1 MDRTYTIEELWA
13 AVRRRWKSMALVA
26 GVVLVVAALV
36 IARIP
41 NEYRARALV
50 MVEPF
55 TPHPDLVVPVVNS
68 LNLESKVKSVREGV
82 YARSLMATAI
92 EELKLYPK
100 DREKSLDDAV
110 ASFRADTE
118 VHAEGESAF
127 SITVRGRDPETAAKA
142 ANRLAELYIEGN
154 LQVRAGQV
162 MRTRDIITQKLAE
175 LRGELTKSEARV
187 NAFKRA
193 NSEALP
199 ELVDARFHQRDE
211 LTKQIELEE
220 TFIKEAQRRIDLLGT
235 QPFGKDTEVGR
246 LEELYDTLKARLA
259 TAQATLL
266 PNHPD
271 VESLKRELEATTG
284 RLQAARTRAAA
295 NDLELRRMNQAVAR
309 GRNRTASLEKRQGD
323 IDRLIAGA
331 PLVAMQLAELNR
343 DADMLKAK
351 VTQLVSKKAEA
362 EITADLEQKSGPS
375 SFRVLESAQ
384 PPATP
389 ASPNRQQALLLSLL
403 GALALGIAVSMSQEL
418 SDRSLR
424 SESEVGTALA
434 LPVLACVPEL
444 SGMGGAAVA
453 LLPMHQQAEA

>member
-13 AVRRRWKSMALVA
+13 AVRRRWKSLALVA
-26 GVVLVVAALV
+26 GGVLVLAALV
-36 IARIP
+36 IARLP

-82 YARSLMATAI
+82 YARSIMVTAI
-92 EELKLYPK
+92 EELKLYARE
-100 DREKSLDDAV
+100 REKSVDDAV
-110 ASFRADTE
+110 NAFRADTE
-118 VHAEGESAF
+118 VHAEGENAF
-127 SITVRGRDPETAAKA
+127 SITVRGRDPETAARA

-162 MRTRDIITQKLAE
+162 ARTRDIITQKLAE
-175 LRGELTKSEARV
+175 MRAELTQGEKKV
-187 NAFKRA
+187 TAFKRA
-193 NSEALP
+193 NSEMLP

-246 LEELYDTLKARLA
+246 LEELYDTLRARLA
-259 TAQATLL
+259 TMQSTLT
-266 PNHPD
+266 PDHPD
-271 VESLKRELEATTG
+271 VESMKREVEATGG
-284 RLQAARTRAAA
+284 RLQNARTRAAA
-295 NDLELRRMNQAVAR
+295 NDLERRRMNEAIGR
-309 GRNRTASLEKRQGD
+309 GRSRIVELTKRQAD
-323 IDRLIAGA
+323 IDKLIAGA
-331 PLVAMQLAELNR
+331 PLVASQLVELTR
-343 DADMLKAK
+343 DTDMLKAK

-362 EITADLEQKSGPS
+362 EITADLEQKSAPS
-375 SFRVLESAQ
+375 EFRVLESAQ
-384 PPATP
+384 PPSVP
-389 ASPNRQQALLLSLL
+389 ASPNRQQALLLAML
-403 GALALGIAVSMSQEL
+403 GALALGIAVSIGQEL

-424 SESEVGTALA
+424 TESEVGGTLA

-444 SGMGGAAVA
+444 GGMGAIA
-453 LLPMHQQAEA
+453 LLPVQTEA

>member
-1 MDRTYTIEELWA
+1 MDRTYTIDELLA
-13 AVRRRWKSMALVA
+13 AVRRRWKTLALVA
-26 GVVLVVAALV
+26 GSVLVVAALV

-41 NEYRARALV
+41 NEDRARALV

-55 TPHPDLVVPVVNS
+55 TPHPDLVIPVVNS

-82 YARSLMATAI
+82 YARSLMATTI
-92 EELKLYPK
+92 EELKLYPR
-100 DREKSLDDAV
+100 DREKSMDDAV
-110 ASFRADTE
+110 SSFRADTE
-118 VHAEGESAF
+118 VHAEGDNAF
-127 SITVRGRDPETAAKA
+127 SITVRGRDPEIAAKA

-162 MRTRDIITQKLAE
+162 NRTRDIITQKLAE
-175 LRGELTKSEARV
+175 LRGELTKAEAKV
-187 NAFKRA
+187 SAYKRA
-193 NSEALP
+193 NTDSLP
-199 ELVDARFHQRDE
+199 ELIDARFHQRDE

-246 LEELYDTLKARLA
+246 LEEVHDILRARLA

-271 VESLKRELEATTG
+271 VESLKRELEATSG
-284 RLQAARTRAAA
+284 RLQAAKSRAAA
-295 NDLELRRMNQAVAR
+295 NDLELRRMNAAISR
-309 GRNRTASLEKRQGD
+309 GRTRIASLEKRQAE

-331 PLVAMQLAELNR
+331 PLVATQLAELSR
-343 DADMLKAK
+343 DSDMLKAK
-351 VTQLVSKKAEA
+351 VGQLVSKKAEA

-403 GALALGIAVSMSQEL
+403 GALALGIAITMSQEL

-453 LLPMHQQAEA
+453 LLPMQTEA

>member
-1 MDRTYTIEELWA
+1 MDRTYTIDELLA
-13 AVRRRWKSMALVA
+13 AVRRRWKTLALVA
-26 GVVLVVAALV
+26 GGVLVVAALV

-55 TPHPDLVVPVVNS
+55 TPHPDLVIPVVNS

-92 EELKLYPK
+92 EELKLYPR
-100 DREKSLDDAV
+100 DREKSMDDAV
-110 ASFRADTE
+110 SSFRTDTE
-118 VHAEGESAF
+118 VHAEGENAF
-127 SITVRGRDPETAAKA
+127 SITVRGRDPEIAAKA

-162 MRTRDIITQKLAE
+162 NRTRDIITQKLAE
-175 LRGELTKSEARV
+175 LRGELTKAEAKV

-193 NSEALP
+193 NSDSLP
-199 ELVDARFHQRDE
+199 ELIDARFHQRDE

-246 LEELYDTLKARLA
+246 LEELHDILRARLA

-271 VESLKRELEATTG
+271 VESLKRELEATGG
-284 RLQAARTRAAA
+284 RLQAAKTRAAA
-295 NDLELRRMNQAVAR
+295 NDLELRRMNAAISR
-309 GRNRTASLEKRQGD
+309 ERNRIASLEKRQAE

-331 PLVAMQLAELNR
+331 PLVATQLAELNR
-343 DADMLKAK
+343 DTDMLKAK

-384 PPATP
+384 PSATP

-403 GALALGIAVSMSQEL
+403 GALALGIAITMSQEL

-424 SESEVGTALA
+424 SESEVGSALA

-453 LLPMHQQAEA
+453 LLPMQTEA

>member
-1 MDRTYTIEELWA
+1 MDRTYTIDELLA
-13 AVRRRWKSMALVA
+13 AVRRRWKTLALVA
-26 GVVLVVAALV
+26 GGVLVVAALV

-55 TPHPDLVVPVVNS
+55 TPHPDLVIPVVNS

-92 EELKLYPK
+92 EELKLYPR
-100 DREKSLDDAV
+100 DREKSMDDAV
-110 ASFRADTE
+110 SSFRADTE
-118 VHAEGESAF
+118 VHAEGDNAF
-127 SITVRGRDPETAAKA
+127 SITVRGRDPEIAAKA

-162 MRTRDIITQKLAE
+162 NRTRDIITQKLAE
-175 LRGELTKSEARV
+175 LRGELTKAEAKV

-193 NSEALP
+193 NSDSLP
-199 ELVDARFHQRDE
+199 ELIDARFHQRDE

-246 LEELYDTLKARLA
+246 LEELHDILRARLA

-271 VESLKRELEATTG
+271 VESLKRELEATGG
-284 RLQAARTRAAA
+284 RLQAAKTRAAA
-295 NDLELRRMNQAVAR
+295 NDLELRRMNAAISR
-309 GRNRTASLEKRQGD
+309 ERNRIASLEKRQAE

-331 PLVAMQLAELNR
+331 PLVATQLAELNR
-343 DADMLKAK
+343 DTDMLKAK

-384 PPATP
+384 PSATP

-403 GALALGIAVSMSQEL
+403 GALALGIAITMSQEL

-424 SESEVGTALA
+424 SESEVGSALA

-453 LLPMHQQAEA
+453 LLPMQTEA

>member
-1 MDRTYTIEELWA
+1 MDRTYTIDELLA
-13 AVRRRWKSMALVA
+13 AVRRRWKTLALVA
-26 GVVLVVAALV
+26 GSVLVVAALV

-55 TPHPDLVVPVVNS
+55 TPHPDLVIPVVNS

-100 DREKSLDDAV
+100 DREKSMDDAV
-110 ASFRADTE
+110 SSFRADTE
-118 VHAEGESAF
+118 VHAEGDNAF
-127 SITVRGRDPETAAKA
+127 SITVRGRDPEMAAKA

-162 MRTRDIITQKLAE
+162 NRTRDIITQKLAE
-175 LRGELTKSEARV
+175 LRGELTKAEGKIA
-187 NAFKRA
+187 AYKRA
-193 NSEALP
+193 NSDSLP
-199 ELVDARFHQRDE
+199 ELIDARFHQRDE

-246 LEELYDTLKARLA
+246 LEEVHDTLRARLA

-271 VESLKRELEATTG
+271 VESLKRELEATSG
-284 RLQAARTRAAA
+284 RLQGAKTRAAA
-295 NDLELRRMNQAVAR
+295 DDLELRRMNAAISR
-309 GRNRTASLEKRQGD
+309 ERNRIASLEKRQAE

-331 PLVAMQLAELNR
+331 PLVATQLAELTR
-343 DADMLKAK
+343 DSEMLKAK

-403 GALALGIAVSMSQEL
+403 GALALGIAITMSQEL

-424 SESEVGTALA
+424 SESEVGSALA

-444 SGMGGAAVA
+444 SGMGGAVVA
-453 LLPMHQQAEA
+453 LLPMQTEA

>member
-1 MDRTYTIEELWA
+1 MDRTYTIDELLA
-13 AVRRRWKSMALVA
+13 AVRRRWKTLALVA
-26 GVVLVVAALV
+26 GSVLVVAALV

-55 TPHPDLVVPVVNS
+55 TPHPDLVIPVVNS

-100 DREKSLDDAV
+100 DREKSMDDAV
-110 ASFRADTE
+110 SSFRADTE
-118 VHAEGESAF
+118 VHAEGDNAF
-127 SITVRGRDPETAAKA
+127 SITVRGRDPEIAAKA

-162 MRTRDIITQKLAE
+162 NRTRDIITQKLAE
-175 LRGELTKSEARV
+175 LRGELTKAEGKITAY
-187 NAFKRA
+187 KRA
-193 NSEALP
+193 NSDSLP
-199 ELVDARFHQRDE
+199 ELIDARFHQRDE

-246 LEELYDTLKARLA
+246 LEEVHDTLRARLA

-271 VESLKRELEATTG
+271 VESLKRELEATSG
-284 RLQAARTRAAA
+284 RLQGARTRAAA
-295 NDLELRRMNQAVAR
+295 NDLELRRMNAAISR
-309 GRNRTASLEKRQGD
+309 GRNRIASLEKRQAE

-331 PLVAMQLAELNR
+331 PLVATQLAELTR
-343 DADMLKAK
+343 DSEMLKAK

-403 GALALGIAVSMSQEL
+403 GALALGIAITMSQEL

-424 SESEVGTALA
+424 SESEVGSALA

-453 LLPMHQQAEA
+453 LLPMQTEA

>member
-1 MDRTYTIEELWA
+1 MDRTYTIDELLA
-13 AVRRRWKSMALVA
+13 AVRRRWKTLALVA
-26 GVVLVVAALV
+26 GSVLVVAALV

-55 TPHPDLVVPVVNS
+55 TPHPDLVIPVVNS

-92 EELKLYPK
+92 EELKLYPR
-100 DREKSLDDAV
+100 DREKSMDEAV
-110 ASFRADTE
+110 SSFRADTE
-118 VHAEGESAF
+118 VHAEGDSAF
-127 SITVRGRDPETAAKA
+127 SITVRGRDPEIAAKA

-162 MRTRDIITQKLAE
+162 NRTRDIITQKLAE
-175 LRGELTKSEARV
+175 LRGELTKSEAKV
-187 NAFKRA
+187 TAFKRA
-193 NSEALP
+193 NSDSLP
-199 ELVDARFHQRDE
+199 ELIDARFHQRDE

-246 LEELYDTLKARLA
+246 LEEVHDTLRARLA

-271 VESLKRELEATTG
+271 VESLKRELEATNG
-284 RLQAARTRAAA
+284 RLQAARSRAAA
-295 NDLELRRMNQAVAR
+295 DNLELRRMTAAISR
-309 GRNRTASLEKRQGD
+309 ERNRIASLEKRQTE

-331 PLVAMQLAELNR
+331 PLVATQLAELSR
-343 DADMLKAK
+343 DSDMLKAK

-375 SFRVLESAQ
+375 SFRVLESAA

-403 GALALGIAVSMSQEL
+403 GALALGIAITMSQEL

-424 SESEVGTALA
+424 SESEVGSALA

-444 SGMGGAAVA
+444 SGMGGGAVA
-453 LLPMHQQAEA
+453 LLPMHAEA

>member
-1 MDRTYTIEELWA
+1 MDRTYTIDELLA
-13 AVRRRWKSMALVA
+13 AVRRRWKTLALVA
-26 GVVLVVAALV
+26 GGVLVLAALV
-36 IARIP
+36 IARLP

-68 LNLESKVKSVREGV
+68 TNLESKVKAVREGV
-82 YARSLMATAI
+82 YARSLVATTI

-110 ASFRADTE
+110 ASLRSDTE
-118 VHAEGESAF
+118 VHAEGDSAF
-127 SITVRGRDPETAAKA
+127 SITVRGRDPEAAAKA

-162 MRTRDIITQKLAE
+162 NRTRDIITQKLAE
-175 LRGELTKSEARV
+175 LRGELAKSEAKV
-187 NAFKRA
+187 NAFRRA
-193 NSEALP
+193 NSDSLP
-199 ELVDARFHQRDE
+199 ELIEARFHQRDE

-246 LEELYDTLKARLA
+246 MEELYDTLRARLA
-259 TAQATLL
+259 TAQASLL

-271 VESLKRELEATTG
+271 VEALKRETEATSG
-284 RLQAARTRAAA
+284 RLQAAKNRAAA
-295 NDLELRRMNQAVAR
+295 NDLELRRMKEAINR
-309 GRNRTASLEKRQGD
+309 GRNRITALTKRQES
-323 IDRLIAGA
+323 IDRLIGGA
-331 PLVAMQLAELNR
+331 PLVASQLTELNR
-343 DADMLKAK
+343 DGDMLKAK

-362 EITADLEQKSGPS
+362 EITAELEQKSGPS

-384 PPATP
+384 PPAVP
-389 ASPNRQQALLLSLL
+389 ASPNRSQALLLALL
-403 GALALGIAVSMSQEL
+403 GALALGIAVSISQEL

-424 SESEVGTALA
+424 SESEAGATLA
-434 LPVLACVPEL
+434 IPVLACVPEL
-444 SGMGGAAVA
+444 NMMGGGAMA

>member
-1 MDRTYTIEELWA
+1 M
-13 AVRRRWKSMALVA
+13 
-26 GVVLVVAALV
+26 
-36 IARIP
+36 
-41 NEYRARALV
+41 
-50 MVEPF
+50 
-55 TPHPDLVVPVVNS
+55 
-68 LNLESKVKSVREGV
+68 
-82 YARSLMATAI
+82 
-92 EELKLYPK
+92 
-100 DREKSLDDAV
+100 DDAV
-110 ASFRADTE
+110 SSFRADTE
-118 VHAEGESAF
+118 VHAEGDNAF
-127 SITVRGRDPETAAKA
+127 SITVRGRDPEIAAKA

-162 MRTRDIITQKLAE
+162 NRTRDIITQKLAE
-175 LRGELTKSEARV
+175 LRGELTKAEAKV

-193 NSEALP
+193 NSDSLP
-199 ELVDARFHQRDE
+199 ELIDARFHQRDE

-246 LEELYDTLKARLA
+246 LEELHDTLRARLA

-271 VESLKRELEATTG
+271 VESLKRELEATGG
-284 RLQAARTRAAA
+284 RLQAAKNRAAA
-295 NDLELRRMNQAVAR
+295 NDLELRRMNAAISR
-309 GRNRTASLEKRQGD
+309 ERNRIGSLEKRQAE

-331 PLVAMQLAELNR
+331 PLVATQLAELSR
-343 DADMLKAK
+343 DTDMLKAK

-403 GALALGIAVSMSQEL
+403 GALALGIAITMSQEL

-424 SESEVGTALA
+424 SEIEVGSALA

-444 SGMGGAAVA
+444 SGMGGSAVA
-453 LLPMHQQAEA
+453 LLPMQTEA